1 MSRPPVR
8 KSSLASS
15 SYFTEKSPVVP
26 STPTQPTPAVS
37 DADHAV
43 TPQSAVQAKSTKTN
57 PSAPPPGT
65 QRVATYWPHEDL
77 LELARS
83 AYVSDRLRS
92 PGSPTSFA
100 RWIGQALII
109 HAQLTP
115 GKRET
120 AELEPIPSTAGRSFA
135 RPFNIPEEAMRRMHD
150 AQRADLENNHVRTR
164 SDFTTRAIRAAIT
177 TARQRAG
184 GQLPRVKGRLPGP
197 ATDLTPQH

>member
-1 MSRPPVR
+1 MSRPPAR

-15 SYFTEKSPVVP
+15 SYFTQKPP
-26 STPTQPTPAVS
+26 AALTPPAPAVS
-37 DADHAV
+37 DTARDVA
-43 TPQSAVQAKSTKTN
+43 PEPAPRGKSAKTN

-92 PGSPTSFA
+92 PDTPTSFA
-100 RWIGQALII
+100 RWIGQALTI

-115 GKRET
+115 DGRET
-120 AELEPIPSTAGRSFA
+120 AELEPIPATAGRSFA
-135 RPFNIPEEAMRRMHD
+135 RPFNIPEGAMRTMRD

-164 SDFTTRAIRAAIT
+164 TDFTTRAIRAAIT
-177 TARQRAG
+177 TARHRTG
-184 GQLPRVKGRLPGP
+184 GQLPRVEGRLPGS
-197 ATDLTPQH
+197 ATDLTRRH